1 MLDVYVLWTRW
12 GSFGEEGM
20 HQKTPFL
27 TKDEAVAEFRS
38 IFRSKSGNVWED
50 HKPESFVAKPGR
62 FELIRAKQKKKLTI
76 LEDFK
81 FMDSAVASQLPQSI
95 YGTMRLFCNF
105 KALQDGYR
113 NIDLDIPAG
122 QIPQSSIDTAYSIIE
137 EARTVMQKYQEAGSS
152 VLTKEKNAER
162 KRK

>member
-27 TKDEAVAEFRS
+27 NKEEAIAEFKS

-50 HKPESFVAKPGR
+50 RKPESFVSKPGR
-62 FELIRAKQKKKLTI
+62 FELIRAKPKKKLTI
-76 LEDFK
+76 LDDFQ
-81 FMDSAVASQLPQSI
+81 FMDSAVPSQLPQSI

-105 KALQDGYR
+105 KAIQDGYR
-113 NIDLDIPAG
+113 NINLDIPAG
-122 QIPQSSIDTAYSIIE
+122 QIPQSSIDIAYAIIE
-137 EARTVMQKYQEAGSS
+137 EARTVMNKYYDTGSGIM
-152 VLTKEKNAER
+152 TKELNAEK